1 MEQAHRGAGRSEG
14 EVMGYRDYRVT
25 VQYTFARKKGGVSLG
40 LTVKAEDEED
50 AIDKAIAE
58 HVAPY
63 KARRFHA
70 AKAERAR

>member
-1 MEQAHRGAGRSEG
+1 M
-14 EVMGYRDYRVT
+14 T